1 MQGVLNKTVL
11 CVRKE
16 RISSDGSS
24 RTVHECGTML
34 GMKIAERLPENILL
48 VTNMRKAAK
57 AEDLTESFKVF
68 GALKEV
74 VVALNGPGFGE
85 WR

>member
-16 RISSDGSS
+16 RISSVGAS
-24 RTVHECGTML
+24 RTVHECGAML

-48 VTNMRKAAK
+48 VTNISKAAK
-57 AEDLTESFKVF
+57 SEDLTESFKVF
-68 GALKEV
+68 GALKE
-74 VVALNGPGFGE
+74 ASPSL
-85 WR
+85 